1 MITIV
6 EKFVNVINLSLT
18 NGTIP
23 DQFGI
28 MGFESLE
35 QSLTNY
41 SKIKKRME
49 LFKNGQWDSFEAI
62 KEGSMLSL
70 WINSQTLVQIKWK
83 HGFTKKLTD
92 HFSVFYEGIHLAFEI
107 SCFRGLVEKSPTLT
121 VITKEKL

>member
-70 WINSQTLVQIKWK
+70 
-83 HGFTKKLTD
+83 
-92 HFSVFYEGIHLAFEI
+92 
-107 SCFRGLVEKSPTLT
+107 
-121 VITKEKL
+121 